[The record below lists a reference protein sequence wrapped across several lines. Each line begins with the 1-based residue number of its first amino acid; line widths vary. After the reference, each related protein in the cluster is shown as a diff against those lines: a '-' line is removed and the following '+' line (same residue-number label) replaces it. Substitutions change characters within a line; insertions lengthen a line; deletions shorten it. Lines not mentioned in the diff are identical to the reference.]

1 MGAAIV
7 ELVNDLEIE
16 LHDNKEE
23 KAKGITSREI

>member
-16 LHDNKEE
+16 LHDNKKE
-23 KAKGITSREI
+23 KAEGITSREI

>member
-23 KAKGITSREI
+23 KAEGITSREI